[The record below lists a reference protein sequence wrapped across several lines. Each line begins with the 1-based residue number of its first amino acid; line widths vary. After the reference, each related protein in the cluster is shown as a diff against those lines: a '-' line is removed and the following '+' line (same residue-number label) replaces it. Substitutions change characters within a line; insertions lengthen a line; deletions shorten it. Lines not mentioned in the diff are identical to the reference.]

1 MAVPADFEDSDQ
13 LCPNCLHL
21 VRAVQNRD
29 LIGQAKGILMA
40 REGCSA
46 DDAFSMLV
54 EASQQKN
61 IKVVEIAAEIAR
73 STALRAESSTPH
85 SSRPNRLPLARAT
98 GTSSDRNRREHQRFR
113 STDHDNI

>member
-1 MAVPADFEDSDQ
+1 MAVPADFDDSEE

-29 LIGQAKGILMA
+29 LIGQAKGILMV

-46 DDAFSMLV
+46 DDAFLMLV
-54 EASQQKN
+54 EASQRRN
-61 IKVVEIAAEIAR
+61 VKVVEIAAEITQA
-73 STALRAESSTPH
+73 TTMRAESSPPQT
-85 SSRPNRLPLARAT
+85 SRPNRLPSARAT
-98 GTSSDRNRREHQRFR
+98 GTSSDRNRREHQRPR